1 MAGVLVEIKNIYIHV
16 SELVLIA
23 GFGRAI
29 SLKLAEL
36 GAKVHAISR
45 TQEDLDSLK
54 QEVHIYHLQEL

>member
-1 MAGVLVEIKNIYIHV
+1 MRREQKSIQ
-16 SELVLIA
+16 LVLLT

-45 TQEDLDSLK
+45 TQEDLDRLK
-54 QEVHIYHLQEL
+54 QEVQINYIQ